1 MHKKILSVMIL
12 TIMLL
17 VGCISNDLD
26 SSYMPQYHGRIAL
39 GETLHDIKQRY
50 SFPHSSW
57 GIIHVYEVEFDE
69 FQLVIF
75 GLDARVEKIA
85 DFFPGSGVWNEQGF
99 SPVHIDDPLLYIG
112 MTEME
117 LAEELGDIHVSA
129 GLTLYLPGYITDDG
143 YLICFYL
150 VNGRVKSIAYR
161 DLISNQEIKTYSIDD
176 SQEDDI

>member
-129 GLTLYLPGYITDDG
+129 GLTFAG
-143 YLICFYL
+143 
-150 VNGRVKSIAYR
+150 VR
-161 DLISNQEIKTYSIDD
+161 
-176 SQEDDI
+176 